1 MSTETFDSARER
13 IIARL
18 DALESEWEA
27 LHADFTRRD
36 GNRMG
41 EIQNE
46 QMRLHVELREL
57 HRLNDSPMAQVAEC
71 VRIAE
76 KEQR

>member
-18 DALESEWEA
+18 DALESEWET
-27 LHADFTRRD
+27 LHADFTRD

-41 EIQNE
+41 EIQAE